1 MHVKIKH
8 LDIFELCVE
17 VPAVESHPI
26 ARVHRSEQLTTL
38 PLCVTSYLDLTR
50 NVHEVALLSTMP
62 CSRSKNITLSLFQA
76 CDTSTS
82 FYLKI
87 EKAYVIV
94 YFFMDSW

>member
-50 NVHEVALLSTMP
+50 NVHESCLVKYHAVE
-62 CSRSKNITLSLFQA
+62 SKQEHNFEFVSNL
-76 CDTSTS
+76 
-82 FYLKI
+82 
-87 EKAYVIV
+87 
-94 YFFMDSW
+94 